1 MQTHQVF
8 NQSSPL
14 VDYNLFSTDRVLLEL
29 VSNGA
34 PWAVPQ
40 LTLFGGEVGSAAAIE
55 LAVQANRNDPLLHTH
70 GRFGDR
76 RDEVEFHP
84 AWHQLLRLSV
94 AHRVHSLPWT
104 QPRDGAHLARAALM
118 YMDFQNEGGHACPI
132 SMTYS
137 AVPALRQQ
145 PELAEIWEPSIV
157 SNRYDSRFVAPWHKT
172 GLLVGMGMTEKQGGS
187 DVRANTS
194 QARPRDGAGN
204 GGPGRAYLLT
214 GHKWFCSAPMSDAF
228 LVLAKTEKGV
238 SCFLVP
244 RFCEDGKKNNIFI
257 QRLKDKLGNRSNAS
271 SEIEFTDATGWLI
284 GEEGR
289 GVPTIIEMVNHTRL
303 DCTIGASALMRQA
316 SLQAMNHC
324 RQRAAFGKLLV
335 DQPLMRNVLADLAL
349 ESEAALRLTM
359 RVAQAFDAAGK
370 SQGEAQ
376 FKRIAG
382 AIAKYWVCKRVPMQ
396 VAEALE
402 CLGGNG
408 YVEESP
414 MPRLYREAP
423 LNGIWEGSG
432 NVICLDVL
440 RAIAKE
446 PAALDALVAEIDAAS
461 GMSPHLDRFSKSVK
475 GKLVALRQSIARY
488 GASVMPAR
496 EAEARLLVERL
507 ALTLQAGLMLRH
519 SSSDAA
525 DAFVASRI
533 RRQSGFAFGTL
544 PSSAKSGNIVER
556 AFLAQA

>member
-1 MQTHQVF
+1 MQTHQVL

-14 VDYNLFSTDRVLLEL
+14 VDYNMFSTDRVLTEL
-29 VSNGA
+29 IAAGA

-40 LTLFGGEVGSAAAIE
+40 LTAFGLEVGSAEAIE
-55 LAVQANRNDPLLHTH
+55 HAVAANRNEPVLYTH
-70 GRFGDR
+70 SRFGER

-84 AWHQLLRLSV
+84 SWHKLMGLSV
-94 AHRVHSLPWT
+94 AHRVHSLPWS
-104 QPRDGAHLARAALM
+104 QPRGGAHLARAALM
-118 YMDFQNEGGHACPI
+118 FMDFQNEGGHCCPI

-145 PELAEIWEPSIV
+145 PELAQIWEPSIT
-157 SNRYDSRFVAPWHKT
+157 SNRYDSRFVAPWNKT

-194 QARPRDGAGN
+194 FARPRDGA

-214 GHKWFCSAPMSDAF
+214 GHKWFCSMPMSDAF
-228 LVLAKTEKGV
+228 LILAKTEKGV

-244 RFCEDGKKNNIFI
+244 RFLEDGTKNKIFI
-257 QRLKDKLGNRSNAS
+257 QRLKEKLGNRSNAS
-271 SEIEFTDATGWLI
+271 SEIEFENATGWLV

-289 GVPTIIEMVNHTRL
+289 GVATIIEMVNHTRL

-316 SLQAMNHC
+316 VLQAIHHC
-324 RQRAAFGKLLV
+324 TQRAAFGKLLV
-335 DQPLMRNVLADLAL
+335 HQPAMTNVLADLAL
-349 ESEAALRLTM
+349 EAEAALRLTM
-359 RVAQAFDAAGK
+359 RVAGAFDAAA
-370 SQGEAQ
+370 SSPQEAH

-382 AIAKYWVCKRVPMQ
+382 AIAKYWVCKRVTTH
-396 VAEALE
+396 VSEALE

-432 NVICLDVL
+432 NVISLDVL
-440 RAIAKE
+440 RAMAKE
-446 PAALDALVAEIDAAS
+446 PEALDALVAELEGAK
-461 GMSPHLDRFSKSVK
+461 GMSSHLDRFGDSVK
-475 GKLVALRQSIARY
+475 GKLLAARKSMVLK
-488 GASVMPAR
+488 GPKAMPER
-496 EAEARLLVERL
+496 EAEARFLVERAAL
-507 ALTLQAGLMLRH
+507 ALQAGLMVKH

-525 DAFVASRI
+525 DAFIASRI
-533 RRQSGFAFGTL
+533 RRQSGLSFGTL
-544 PSSAKSGNIVER
+544 PAKTKTAGIVER
-556 AFLAQA
+556 AYLAR